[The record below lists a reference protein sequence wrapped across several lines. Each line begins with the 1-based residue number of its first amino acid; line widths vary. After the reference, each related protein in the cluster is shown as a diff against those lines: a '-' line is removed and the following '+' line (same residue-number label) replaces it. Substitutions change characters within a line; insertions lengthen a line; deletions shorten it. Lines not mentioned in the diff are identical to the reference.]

1 MNTTNYKG
9 KLHKETILNPIE
21 TEIRIEAWIQD
32 AKYLT
37 TPNRYGEYEFTFTPQ
52 VNHDYGRIKET
63 VNTAL
68 RNVEMLSYNGS
79 FSREVKDCTETRFGT
94 FKCSQLFAP
103 KLNKEVRD
111 PMEAI
116 NKQVSLKL
124 HLRDAVDGSIYLQCE
139 YMDFYQEERVRTLQD
154 DIDDGLV
161 VFDENDIDF

>member
-1 MNTTNYKG
+1 MNTTNYN
-9 KLHKETILNPIE
+9 ETILTPIE

-68 RNVEMLSYNGS
+68 RNVEMFSYNGS

-124 HLRDAVDGSIYLQCE
+124 HLRDAIDGSIYLQCE